1 MRSPFALAL
10 VVPMLVLGLN
20 HLPPARGL
28 ASSDAAAAC
37 AEELMALFSGPA
49 RAGQLSAARAQE
61 LRSCIRPLVP
71 YHEVVAP
78 KSDFMRR
85 RRLQHKSRPEF
96 STVDDLMEVN
106 AQLVSGERVDGEKVD
121 RLVQWP
127 PSSILSLARRSV
139 LFGGDPGAVLS
150 QLSPTRYPVGVN
162 VHYFLS
168 GGHEGNSCWSQS
180 KIVVTATLE

>member
-1 MRSPFALAL
+1 
-10 VVPMLVLGLN
+10 
-20 HLPPARGL
+20 
-28 ASSDAAAAC
+28 
-37 AEELMALFSGPA
+37 MALFSGPA

-139 LFGGDPGAVLS
+139 LFGGDPAAVLS
-150 QLSPTRYPVGVN
+150 QLSPTRYPVHFPHSSFTYFENHLFTFQLTPPSRMRLVN
-162 VHYFLS
+162 Y
-168 GGHEGNSCWSQS
+168 EPREQS
-180 KIVVTATLE
+180 LTVVETGAGCGEYHCGSLLFDQVRLRKQVRR

>member
-20 HLPPARGL
+20 HLPPTRSL

-61 LRSCIRPLVP
+61 LRSCVRPLVP
-71 YHEVVAP
+71 YHEVAP

-85 RRLQHKSRPEF
+85 RRLQQKSKSRPEF

-106 AQLVSGERVDGEKVD
+106 ALLVSGERVDGEKVD

-139 LFGGDPGAVLS
+139 LFGGDPAAVLS
-150 QLSPTRYPVGVN
+150 QLSPTRHPVRFP
-162 VHYFLS
+162 HS
-168 GGHEGNSCWSQS
+168 S
-180 KIVVTATLE
+180 